1 MGNFLIVYAIFTKQA
16 ILIVFVYFYIF
27 IILNT
32 LPMKTIRELNKGLE
46 RETNRLKI
54 LEIDRRL
61 RQLSRIKHRSVWER
75 IGIRIQRIG
84 LKIQR
89 LGIQNKV

>member
-1 MGNFLIVYAIFTKQA
+1 
-16 ILIVFVYFYIF
+16 
-27 IILNT
+27 
-32 LPMKTIRELNKGLE
+32 MKTIGELNKGLAG
-46 RETNRLKI
+46 ETNRLKI

-61 RQLSRIKHRSVWER
+61 RQLSRIKHRSVLEW

-89 LGIQNKV
+89 LGIQKQSIEA

>member
-1 MGNFLIVYAIFTKQA
+1 
-16 ILIVFVYFYIF
+16 
-27 IILNT
+27 
-32 LPMKTIRELNKGLE
+32 MKTIRELNKGLE
-46 RETNRLKI
+46 GETNRLKV

-61 RQLSRIKHRSVWER
+61 RQLSRIKHRSVLER

-89 LGIQNKV
+89 LGIQKQNQNEHIHR

>member
-1 MGNFLIVYAIFTKQA
+1 
-16 ILIVFVYFYIF
+16 
-27 IILNT
+27 
-32 LPMKTIRELNKGLE
+32 MKTIRELNKGLE
-46 RETNRLKI
+46 RETNRLKV
-54 LEIDRRL
+54 LEIERRL
-61 RQLSRIKHRSVWER
+61 RQLSRVRYRSVWER

>member
-1 MGNFLIVYAIFTKQA
+1 MYL
-16 ILIVFVYFYIF
+16 YIF
-27 IILNT
+27 INLNT

-61 RQLSRIKHRSVWER
+61 RQLSRVRHRSVLER
-75 IGIRIQRIG
+75 IGI
-84 LKIQR
+84 KIQR

>member
-1 MGNFLIVYAIFTKQA
+1 
-16 ILIVFVYFYIF
+16 
-27 IILNT
+27 
-32 LPMKTIRELNKGLE
+32 MKTIRELNKGLE
-46 RETNRLKI
+46 GETNRLKI

-61 RQLSRIKHRSVWER
+61 RQLSRIKHRSVLER

-89 LGIQNKV
+89 LGIQKQNQNENV

>member
-1 MGNFLIVYAIFTKQA
+1 
-16 ILIVFVYFYIF
+16 
-27 IILNT
+27 
-32 LPMKTIRELNKGLE
+32 MKTIRELNKGLVA
-46 RETNRLKI
+46 ETNRLKI

-61 RQLSRIKHRSVWER
+61 RQLSRIKHRSVLER

-89 LGIQNKV
+89 LGIQKQNQNEHIHR